1 MPYKDPE
8 IAKQKQKQYYE
19 KNKEKI
25 KEQQKEYQKEY
36 KKTPQ
41 RIKTYRLSQWKS
53 RGVICDNFDALYDH
67 YTKTSYCDFCR
78 CELTIDKNN
87 TANTKCLD
95 HDHTI
100 TDRPNFRN
108 ILCNACNVK
117 RK

>member
-8 IAKQKQKQYYE
+8 KAKQNKKEYRE
-19 KNKEKI
+19 KNKEKL
-25 KEQQKEYQKEY
+25 KQRKKEYQQSPEGIKSN
-36 KKTPQ
+36 
-41 RIKTYRLSQWKS
+41 RIRHWRS
-53 RGVICDNFDALYDH
+53 RGVICDNWNALYDH

-78 CELTIDKNN
+78 CELSIDKQR
-87 TANTKCLD
+87 TPNTKCLD

-108 ILCNACNVK
+108 ILCQSCNVK